1 MRRAIVTGTA
11 TVSGVVLLLGLKP
24 HSTAPLAAKGS
35 DNKFTITQS
44 DAAGSQGSQG
54 SQPSTGSSQPGSAP
68 SSSSSSAPSSSAPSS
83 SAPSSSA
90 PSTSAAPK
98 SGTSSTS
105 AAPPPASAA
114 KTITGDAAQTRYGP
128 VQLAVTF
135 SGKKITQIQVLEYPT
150 ETGRDQEIN
159 SYAIPQLNQQAMSAQ
174 SANIDGV
181 SGATYTSEGYQQSLQ
196 SAIDKAGA

>member
-24 HSTAPLAAKGS
+24 HSNTPLAAKGV
-35 DNKFTITQS
+35 NNNFTITQS
-44 DAAGSQGSQG
+44 SGSGG
-54 SQPSTGSSQPGSAP
+54 SQPSSGSSSSGSSGSTGSSGSSGSTSQPGSAP
-68 SSSSSSAPSSSAPSS
+68 SSS
-83 SAPSSSA
+83 
-90 PSTSAAPK
+90 APK
-98 SGTSSTS
+98 SGASSS
-105 AAPPPASAA
+105 PAAPASTT
-114 KTITGDAAQTRYGP
+114 KTITGDAADTRYGP

-135 SGKKITQIQVLEYPT
+135 SGKKITQIQVLQYPT

-196 SAIDKAGA
+196 SAIDKAAA

>member
-1 MRRAIVTGTA
+1 MRRAIVTGAA

-24 HSTAPLAAKGS
+24 HSNTPLAAKGV
-35 DNKFTITQS
+35 NNNFTITQS
-44 DAAGSQGSQG
+44 GGASSG
-54 SQPSTGSSQPGSAP
+54 SQPSSGSSSSGSTGSSGSSGSSGSASQPGSAP
-68 SSSSSSAPSSSAPSS
+68 SSS
-83 SAPSSSA
+83 
-90 PSTSAAPK
+90 APK
-98 SGTSSTS
+98 SGASSSS
-105 AAPPPASAA
+105 AAPASTT
-114 KTITGDAAQTRYGP
+114 KTVTGDAANTRYGP

-135 SGKKITQIQVLEYPT
+135 SGKKITQIQVLQYPT

>member
-1 MRRAIVTGTA
+1 MRRAIVTGAA

-24 HSTAPLAAKGS
+24 HSTAPLAAKGA
-35 DNKFTITQS
+35 DDKFTITQS
-44 DAAGSQGSQG
+44 GVAGEQSGQSGQSGQGG
-54 SQPSTGSSQPGSAP
+54 QPSAGSSQPGSAP
-68 SSSSSSAPSSSAPSS
+68 SSPSSSSSPSSAAPG
-83 SAPSSSA
+83 SSA

-105 AAPPPASAA
+105 A
-114 KTITGDAAQTRYGP
+114 KTVTGDAAPTRYGP
-128 VQLAVTF
+128 VQVAVTF
-135 SGKKITQIQVLEYPT
+135 SGQKITRIQVLEYPT

-196 SAIDKAGA
+196 SAIDKAGT

>member
-24 HSTAPLAAKGS
+24 HSNTPLAAKGA
-35 DNKFTITQS
+35 NNFTITQS
-44 DAAGSQGSQG
+44 GAQSGDAQPGSGAGSTNSSGSSG
-54 SQPSTGSSQPGSAP
+54 STGSAGSTGSSQPGSAT
-68 SSSSSSAPSSSAPSS
+68 SSAPS
-83 SAPSSSA
+83 
-90 PSTSAAPK
+90 AAP
-98 SGTSSTS
+98 SSTS
-105 AAPPPASAA
+105 AAPATGP
-114 KTITGDAAQTRYGP
+114 KTVTGDAADTRYGP

-135 SGKKITQIQVLEYPT
+135 SGKKITKIQVLEYPT

>member
-24 HSTAPLAAKGS
+24 HSTTPLAAKGAN
-35 DNKFTITQS
+35 NKFTITQ
-44 DAAGSQGSQG
+44 
-54 SQPSTGSSQPGSAP
+54 PEWPAP
-68 SSSSSSAPSSSAPSS
+68 SRARRVHRARRAKRRPSRPRRRAFRPLDIF
-83 SAPSSSA
+83 
-90 PSTSAAPK
+90 
-98 SGTSSTS
+98 GR
-105 AAPPPASAA
+105 PPHAA
-114 KTITGDAAQTRYGP
+114 KTVTGDAAETRYGP
-128 VQLAVTF
+128 VQLSVTF
-135 SGKKITQIQVLEYPT
+135 NGKKITQIQVLEYPT

-159 SYAIPQLNQQAMSAQ
+159 NFAIPQLNQQAMTAQ

>member
-24 HSTAPLAAKGS
+24 HSDTPLAAKGA
-35 DNKFTITQS
+35 NNNFTITQS
-44 DAAGSQGSQG
+44 GAQGG
-54 SQPSTGSSQPGSAP
+54 GQPSSAPSSSSASGSSGSSGSSGTSGSSGSSGTSGSSSGSSSQPGSAP
-68 SSSSSSAPSSSAPSS
+68 SSSASGSAPATGS
-83 SAPSSSA
+83 
-90 PSTSAAPK
+90 
-98 SGTSSTS
+98 
-105 AAPPPASAA
+105 
-114 KTITGDAAQTRYGP
+114 KTVTGDAADTRYGP

-159 SYAIPQLNQQAMSAQ
+159 TYAIPQLNQEAMSAQ

>member
-24 HSTAPLAAKGS
+24 HSSTPLAAKGA
-35 DNKFTITQS
+35 DNTFTITQPG
-44 DAAGSQGSQG
+44 AGSGG
-54 SQPSTGSSQPGSAP
+54 GAQPSGSSGSSAPSSGSAP
-68 SSSSSSAPSSSAPSS
+68 SSAPSSK
-83 SAPSSSA
+83 
-90 PSTSAAPK
+90 SAAP
-98 SGTSSTS
+98 
-105 AAPPPASAA
+105 AAGA
-114 KTITGDAAQTRYGP
+114 KTVTGDAVDTRYGP
-128 VQLAVTF
+128 VKVAVTF
-135 SGKKITQIQVLEYPT
+135 SGKKITKIQVVEYPT

>member
-24 HSTAPLAAKGS
+24 HSTAPLAAKGA
-35 DNKFTITQS
+35 DNKFSITQS
-44 DAAGSQGSQG
+44 DAGGQGSQDG
-54 SQPSTGSSQPGSAP
+54 QGGPASGQPSTGSSQPGSAP
-68 SSSSSSAPSSSAPSS
+68 SSSAPNT
-83 SAPSSSA
+83 SA

-98 SGTSSTS
+98 SGAPSTS
-105 AAPPPASAA
+105 AAAPPASAA
-114 KTITGDAAQTRYGP
+114 KTVTGDAAQTRYGP
-128 VQLAVTF
+128 VQLQVTF
-135 SGKKITQIQVLEYPT
+135 SGKKITKIQVLEYPT
-150 ETGRDQEIN
+150 ESGRDQEIN

>member
-44 DAAGSQGSQG
+44 DVAGG
-54 SQPSTGSSQPGSAP
+54 QPTAGSSQPSSAP
-68 SSSSSSAPSSSAPSS
+68 SSSSSSAPSSPAPSS
-83 SAPSSSA
+83 PA
-90 PSTSAAPK
+90 PSTTTAPQPGSSTPSKSAA
-98 SGTSSTS
+98 
-105 AAPPPASAA
+105 APPASAT
-114 KTITGDAAQTRYGP
+114 KTITGDAAETRYGP

>member
-24 HSTAPLAAKGS
+24 HSDTPLAAKGA
-35 DNKFTITQS
+35 NNNFTITQS
-44 DAAGSQGSQG
+44 GAQGG
-54 SQPSTGSSQPGSAP
+54 GQPSSAPSSSSASGSSGSSGSSGTSGSSGSSGSSSGSSSQPGSAP
-68 SSSSSSAPSSSAPSS
+68 ATGS
-83 SAPSSSA
+83 
-90 PSTSAAPK
+90 
-98 SGTSSTS
+98 
-105 AAPPPASAA
+105 
-114 KTITGDAAQTRYGP
+114 KTVTGDAADTRYGP

-159 SYAIPQLNQQAMSAQ
+159 TYAIPQLNQEAMSAQ